1 MMSDAW
7 IKKWVKI
14 KIKYY
19 RNYLKNNQ
27 EQILKMI
34 SPDIQPFVFGK
45 LGSNNKS
52 WYKRA
57 SYELV

>member
-7 IKKWVKI
+7 IKKWVII

-27 EQILKMI
+27 DSPIRNEIKESIRILK
-34 SPDIQPFVFGK
+34 
-45 LGSNNKS
+45 
-52 WYKRA
+52 
-57 SYELV
+57 ELI